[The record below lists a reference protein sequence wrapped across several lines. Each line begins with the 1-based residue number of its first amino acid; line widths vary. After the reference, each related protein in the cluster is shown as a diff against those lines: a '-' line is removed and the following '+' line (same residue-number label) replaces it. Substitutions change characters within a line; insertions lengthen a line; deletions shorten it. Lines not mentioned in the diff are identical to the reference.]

1 MCSHFSA
8 CNFALMTLLL
18 YKTQR
23 VSQARSCAWCWGKV
37 SGRENSS
44 TCLHLRYNQDLS
56 LSTLSPPLPPPWP
69 MYLIKRPPRL
79 TAVRG
84 YPITYWGP
92 NSVAFFVRLGKSKP
106 RHVFCSRM
114 GGNRNLDLVLNC
126 PHCLFPNQQ
135 THSATYVLHYLHYLH
150 YLEYISLP
158 DTSMWTYH
166 TLAHF
171 CGSWRCTR
179 TQSSVV
185 KAACA
190 EWETQWAEKLQS
202 LEDG

>member
-1 MCSHFSA
+1 
-8 CNFALMTLLL
+8 MTLLL

-44 TCLHLRYNQDLS
+44 TCSHLRYNQDLS

-69 MYLIKRPPRL
+69 TYLTKRPPRL
-79 TAVRG
+79 TAVQG
-84 YPITYWGP
+84 YLITYGGP
-92 NSVAFFVRLGKSKP
+92 KSVTFFVSLGKSKP

-135 THSATYVLHYLHYLH
+135 THSATYVLQVKIPACEHITLWPTSVAHGGVRVPKVLW
-150 YLEYISLP
+150 SRLP
-158 DTSMWTYH
+158 V
-166 TLAHF
+166 
-171 CGSWRCTR
+171 
-179 TQSSVV
+179 QS
-185 KAACA
+185 
-190 EWETQWAEKLQS
+190 EKHSGQRS
-202 LEDG
+202 SSA